1 MVNVTVNGIRVSM
14 PEGSTILEATKAA
27 GFPVPTLCFLKDIN
41 EIGACR
47 VCVVELQGADHLIT
61 ACNNQ
66 CAEGMVITTNSQ
78 KVREARRTNI
88 ELILSQ
94 HRLNCPLCNRE
105 QTCQLKKVAH
115 SINMDDV
122 MNYRY
127 EYPTDEWD
135 ETFPLIRDE
144 SKCIKCMRCV
154 SFCDKVQS
162 LGIWDMLGTG
172 AHTTVGIAG
181 RRNIRDVDCALCG
194 QCITH
199 CPVNALRSRDD
210 TKAIFGLDGALNDP
224 EKIVVVQ
231 VAPAVRAAWGESFGL
246 SPEVATEKRMVTA
259 LKRIGV
265 DYVFDT
271 NFSAD
276 LTIMEEGTEFLHRMQ
291 DGKHHKYPMFTS
303 CCPGWVRFLKSQYPD
318 MVEELS
324 TAKSPQQ
331 MFGAVTK
338 TYFAKKIGVDPSK
351 IVCVSVMPC
360 VAKKA
365 ETEISNINDAGAG
378 RDVDYSI
385 TTREMCRMI
394 SADQIDVA
402 ALPETDF
409 DSPLGTGTG
418 AAVIFGAT
426 GGVMEAALR
435 TCAYVLTGENPD
447 PDQSFT
453 QVRGM
458 DGWKEAVYEV
468 AGIPVRTAVVS
479 GLGNARKLIR
489 ALRRGEVA
497 YDFVEVMACPGGCVG
512 GGGQPI
518 HYNEEWAQQRGQ
530 VLYKYDAAN
539 TLRFSHE
546 NPEVQ
551 ALYQEFLEEPCG
563 HLAHHL
569 LHTDH
574 TGWNMPLSTTLDEDV
589 RVFRR

>member
-1 MVNVTVNGIRVSM
+1 MVNVTVNGIPVSL
-14 PEGSTILEATKAA
+14 PEGSTILEATKLA

-47 VCVVELQGADHLIT
+47 VCVVELEGADHLIT
-61 ACNNQ
+61 ACNNK
-66 CAEGMVITTNSQ
+66 CAEGMHIRTNSQ

-94 HRLNCPLCNRE
+94 HRLNCPTCHRNE
-105 QTCQLKKVAH
+105 TCQLKNIAH

-122 MNYRY
+122 MNFRH
-127 EYPTDEWD
+127 EYPADNWD
-135 ETFPLIRDE
+135 TSFPIIRNE
-144 SKCIKCMRCV
+144 SKCIRCMRCV
-154 SFCDKVQS
+154 SFCEKVQT
-162 LGIWDMLGTG
+162 LGIWDMVGTG
-172 AHTTVGIAG
+172 SHTTVGVSGG
-181 RRNIRDVDCALCG
+181 RSIQNADCALCG

-199 CPVNALRSRDD
+199 CPVNALSARDD
-210 TKAIFGLDGALNDP
+210 TKAIFGLGGAMNDP
-224 EKIVVVQ
+224 EKIVVMQ
-231 VAPAVRAAWGESFGL
+231 VAPAVRAAWGEHFGL
-246 SPEVATEKRMVTA
+246 SPEIATEKRMVTA

-276 LTIMEEGTEFLHRMQ
+276 VTIMEEGTEFLQRIQ
-291 DGKHHKYPMFTS
+291 DGKEHKYPMFTS

-318 MVEELS
+318 MVGELS

-331 MFGAVTK
+331 MFGAITK
-338 TYFAKKIGVDPSK
+338 TYFAKKIGVDPKK
-351 IVCVSVMPC
+351 IVCISVMPC

-365 ETEISNINDAGAG
+365 ETDIRNINDAGAG
-378 RDVDYSI
+378 KDVDFSI

-394 SADQIDVA
+394 SADQIDVT
-402 ALPETDF
+402 ALPETEF

-447 PDQSFT
+447 PDKSFS

-458 DGWKEAVYEV
+458 DGWKEATYTV
-468 AGIPVRTAVVS
+468 AGKEIRTAVVS

-489 ALRRGEVA
+489 SLRRKEVS

-518 HYNEEWAQQRGQ
+518 HYNEEWAETRSK
-530 VLYKYDAAN
+530 VLYGYDIHN
-539 TLRFSHE
+539 SLRFSHE

-551 ALYQEFLEEPCG
+551 TLYREFLGEPCG
-563 HLAHHL
+563 HKAHEL

-574 TGWNMPLSTTLDEDV
+574 NGWKMPTAPVFDDDV
-589 RVFRR
+589 LVRR